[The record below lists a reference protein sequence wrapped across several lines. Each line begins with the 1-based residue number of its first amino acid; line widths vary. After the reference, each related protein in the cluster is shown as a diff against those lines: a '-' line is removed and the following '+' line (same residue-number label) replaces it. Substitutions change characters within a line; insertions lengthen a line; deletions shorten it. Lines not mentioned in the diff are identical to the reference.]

1 MTTIASEDPVE
12 ASGQV
17 MEEKGCWVNMHQK
30 LGKNIKVASIEFSE
44 EQAQKMSQLM
54 LNYKN

>member
-1 MTTIASEDPVE
+1 MALIDSEDAAE

-17 MEEKGCWVNMHQK
+17 MEEKGSKVNMHQK
-30 LGKNIKVASIEFSE
+30 LGKILVRTSTKDEPAT
-44 EQAQKMSQLM
+44 M

>member
-1 MTTIASEDPVE
+1 MIASEDPVE